1 MTDIID
7 IDKLKNILKAFVE
20 ARDWGKFHN
29 PKNLSMALAVE
40 AGELLEIFQWVSDV
54 GSLNAYNSTEIKEKT
69 SHELADILFYIIHI
83 ASFMNINLNEALHNK
98 LTINHNK
105 YPPDRVKGS
114 AKKYSEYAK
123 ED

>member
-98 LTINHNK
+98 LAINHGK
-105 YPPDRVKGS
+105 YPSDRVKGS
-114 AKKYSEYAK
+114 ARKYNEYAN
-123 ED
+123 E